1 MVEKWNDAFYESTIF
16 LRISFLSSSATLI
29 IFLIGFLIPSWKYLE
44 FNLDFNNLAASNPSI
59 FDDSQIISDGMDPDG
74 NMSMM
79 LYEDWAQEFN
89 FSYLETQDFADHVLH
104 TANLSDSLNDS
115 SLLYPS
121 YDASDLFTAY
131 VVVGLWE
138 TKVCTKF
145 LTDENCIPPF
155 KTQGKC
161 NCFVLGTC
169 SMDNVLT
176 VLNQIKWN
184 VSLTKWTC

>member
-29 IFLIGFLIPSWKYLE
+29 IFLTGFLIPSWKYLE

-59 FDDSQIISDGMDPDG
+59 FDESQIISDGMDPDG

-79 LYEDWAQEFN
+79 LYEDWSQEFN
-89 FSYLETQDFADHVLH
+89 FSYLETQDFADHVLQ

-115 SLLYPS
+115 SLLYPA

-176 VLNQIKWN
+176 VLNQIK
-184 VSLTKWTC
+184 